1 MNYFPQTNMNANSN
15 YFSNYTPSYAQPTYP
30 QQSQSGGLIW
40 VQGEAGAKSYLVAP
54 NSTVMLM
61 DSEGSRFYIKSTDN
75 SGMPTLKTYVYH
87 QEGATAAPGAANS
100 PDTVEVADYIKRDE
114 FDGLMAKIEELEKR
128 MAEETK
134 KADRLAKIKK
144 AVADDE

>member
-1 MNYFPQTNMNANSN
+1 MNYYQQPNLNANSN
-15 YFSNYTPSYAQPTYP
+15 YYSNYSPSYPQPSYP
-30 QQSQSGGLIW
+30 QPAQNSGLIW

-61 DSEGSRFYIKSTDN
+61 DSEGSRFYIKSTDG
-75 SGMPTLKTYVYH
+75 SGMPTLKTYIYH
-87 QEGATAAPGAANS
+87 QEGATGAPAAANS
-100 PDTVEVADYIKRDE
+100 PDKGEMVDFIKRDE
-114 FDGLMAKIEELEKR
+114 FDAISAKIEELEKR
-128 MAEETK
+128 IAEESK

>member
-1 MNYFPQTNMNANSN
+1 MNYFPQNMNTNSN
-15 YFSNYTPSYAQPTYP
+15 YFGSYTPTYP
-30 QQSQSGGLIW
+30 QPSYPQPSQNSGLIW

-61 DSEGSRFYIKSTDN
+61 DSEGSRFYIKSTDG

-87 QEGATAAPGAANS
+87 QEGATAAPMASNS
-100 PDTVEVADYIKRDE
+100 PDKEEMVDFIKRDE
-114 FDGLMAKIEELEKR
+114 FSALTAKIEELEKR
-128 MAEETK
+128 VAEEAK
-134 KADRLAKIKK
+134 KAERLAKIKK